1 MTLILSFFFI
11 TVFVYTLL
19 YRGKDKQELAQEH
32 KDEKDRVEQ
41 ALDKNLEQVE
51 LLNERLSN
59 ILSDK

>member
-1 MTLILSFFFI
+1 MTLILSFFFT
-11 TVFVYTLL
+11 TVFVYTVL

-32 KDEKDRVEQ
+32 KQEKDRVEQ

-59 ILSDK
+59 ILNNK